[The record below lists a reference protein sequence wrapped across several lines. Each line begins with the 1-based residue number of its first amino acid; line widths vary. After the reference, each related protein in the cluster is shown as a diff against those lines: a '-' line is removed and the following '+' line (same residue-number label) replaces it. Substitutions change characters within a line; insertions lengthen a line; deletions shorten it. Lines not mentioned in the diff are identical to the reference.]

1 MTKILFIQTLRNTTI
16 MTHLTKLLCLI
27 DMLSFPLSLFGF
39 LYFGFNDYVVLS
51 VLCLIV
57 VLIRMFQVPESGMSK
72 GL

>member
-1 MTKILFIQTLRNTTI
+1 
-16 MTHLTKLLCLI
+16 MTHLTKLFCLI

-39 LYFGFNDYVVLS
+39 LYFGFNDCVVLS

-57 VLIRMFQVPESGMSK
+57 FLVQMFRFPESGMSK